1 MDLTGK
7 LGDARVVDGSLSDL
21 ARGVIGSEILRI
33 AAQIRALKAK
43 GAEICNLT
51 VGDFDPRQFPAPAA
65 LLDGM
70 RAALAAGET
79 NYPPSD
85 GVVGLREA
93 VARYYKQRLGL
104 DYPVESV
111 LITGGA
117 RPLLYGSYR
126 TVLDP
131 GDAAVYPVPSWN
143 NNHYA
148 YLTGARP
155 IEIAVD
161 AESNFFPTVEDLRP
175 HLPHARLILIN
186 SPLNPTGTA
195 IDPDQLRRICEAIVE
210 ENRRRDR
217 SGVKAAWL
225 CYDQV
230 YWQLVFSSTA
240 GPSKGPAPPAKGS
253 GEQSSPEPTRKRRH
267 VTPPE
272 VCADVAP
279 FTIILD
285 AASKSFAATGLRVGW
300 AVMPPAARQRM
311 ADILGHVGAWAPR
324 PEQVA
329 MAALLDDTAA
339 VDAYLAEMRP
349 RVQQR
354 LERLAAGFESLRSDG
369 YPVEVIAPQ
378 GAIYLSVRIAIPG
391 NTNEATRVL
400 LLEKAGFALVP
411 FQAFGLRD
419 DSGWFR
425 ISVGAVSLAEI
436 DSALPRVRAALP
448 RR

>member
-1 MDLTGK
+1 MDLNGK
-7 LGDARVVDGSLSDL
+7 LGDPARGDASLSDL

-33 AAQIRALKAK
+33 AAEIRALKMK
-43 GAEICNLT
+43 GEGLEICNLT
-51 VGDFDPRQFPAPAA
+51 VGDFDPAQFPAPAA

-70 RAALAAGET
+70 RAALAAGQT

-85 GVVGLREA
+85 GVIGLREA
-93 VARYYKQRLGL
+93 VSRFYAKHLGL
-104 DYPVESV
+104 SYPVESV

-148 YLTGARP
+148 YLCGARA
-155 IEIAVD
+155 IEIPVRAD
-161 AESNFFPTVEDLRP
+161 ANFFPTPDELRP
-175 HLPHARLILIN
+175 HIGVARLVLIN
-186 SPLNPTGTA
+186 SPLNPTGTV
-195 IDPDQLRRICEAIVE
+195 IDPEVLRKICEMIVE
-210 ENRRRDR
+210 ENRRRER
-217 SGVKAAWL
+217 AGGKAAWL

-230 YWQLVFSSTA
+230 YWQLL
-240 GPSKGPAPPAKGS
+240 APGV
-253 GEQSSPEPTRKRRH
+253 RH
-267 VTPPE
+267 ATPPE
-272 VCADVAP
+272 VCPDVAP
-279 FTIILD
+279 YTIILD

-300 AVMPPAARQRM
+300 AVMPPAVRQRM

-329 MAALLDDTAA
+329 MAALLDDESA
-339 VDAYLAEMRP
+339 VTAYLGEMRA

-354 LERLAAGFESLRSDG
+354 LDRLASGFAAMRADG
-369 YPVEVIAPQ
+369 YPVEAIAPQ
-378 GAIYLSVRIAIPG
+378 GAIYLSVRIAIPRQ
-391 NTNEATRVL
+391 TNEATRQL
-400 LLEKAGFALVP
+400 LLARAGLAVVP
-411 FQAFGLRD
+411 FQAFGLRE

-425 ISVGAVSLAEI
+425 ISVGAVSLPEI
-436 DSALPRVRAALP
+436 DAAFLRLRTALP

>member
-1 MDLTGK
+1 MDLSGS
-7 LGDARVVDGSLSDL
+7 LGDPQAIDASLSDL
-21 ARGVIGSEILRI
+21 ARGVVGSEILRI
-33 AAQIRALKAK
+33 ATQIRAMKAK

-51 VGDFDPRQFPAPAA
+51 VGDFDPAQFPAPAA

-85 GVVGLREA
+85 GVVQLREA
-93 VARYYKQRLGL
+93 VARYYERRLGL
-104 DYPVESV
+104 KYPVDAV

-117 RPLLYGSYR
+117 RPLLYGTYR

-131 GDAAVYPVPSWN
+131 GDLVVYPVPSWN

-148 YLTGARP
+148 YLCGARAE
-155 IEIAVD
+155 EIPVRAD
-161 AESNFFPTVEDLRP
+161 SNFFPTVDDLRP
-175 HLPHARLILIN
+175 HLRKARLVLLN

-195 IDPDQLRRICEAIVE
+195 IDPTALQKICEALVE
-210 ENRRRDR
+210 ENHRRSRA
-217 SGVKAAWL
+217 GAKAVWL

-230 YWQLVFSSTA
+230 YWQLVFGDT
-240 GPSKGPAPPAKGS
+240 
-253 GEQSSPEPTRKRRH
+253 RH

-272 VCADVAP
+272 VCPEIAKH
-279 FTIILD
+279 TIILD

-329 MAALLDDTAA
+329 MASLLDDTAT
-339 VDAYLAEMRP
+339 VDAYLGEMRP

-354 LERLAAGFESLRSDG
+354 LDRLAAGFAAMRRDG

-391 NTNEATRVL
+391 HSNEATRLL
-400 LLEKAGFALVP
+400 LLEKAGFGVVP

-436 DSALPRVRAALP
+436 DAALPRVRSALSKL
-448 RR
+448 

>member
-1 MDLTGK
+1 MDLADK
-7 LGDARVVDGSLSDL
+7 LGERATVDASLSDL

-33 AAQIRALKAK
+33 AAEIRALKAQ
-43 GAEICNLT
+43 GAQICNLT
-51 VGDFDPRQFPAPAA
+51 VGDFDPAQFPAPAA

-70 RAALAAGET
+70 RAALAAGQT

-85 GVVGLREA
+85 GVIQLREA
-93 VARYYKQRLGL
+93 VARYYAKRLDLG
-104 DYPVESV
+104 YPVESV

-131 GDAAVYPVPSWN
+131 GDVVVYPVPSWN

-148 YLTGARP
+148 YLCGTRA
-155 IEIAVD
+155 IEIPVR
-161 AESNFFPTVEDLRP
+161 AESNFFPTVDDLRP
-175 HLPHARLILIN
+175 HLPYARLILLN

-195 IDPDQLRRICEAIVE
+195 IDAEVLRAICEAIVE
-210 ENRRRDR
+210 ENRRRAR
-217 SGVKAAWL
+217 SGGKAAWL

-230 YWQLVFSSTA
+230 YWQLVFGGA
-240 GPSKGPAPPAKGS
+240 
-253 GEQSSPEPTRKRRH
+253 RH

-279 FTIILD
+279 YTIILD

-329 MAALLDDTAA
+329 MAALLDDAPT
-339 VDAYLAEMRP
+339 VDAYLAEMRT

-354 LERLAAGFESLRSDG
+354 LDRLAAGFAAMRKDG
-369 YPVEVIAPQ
+369 LPVEAIAPQ
-378 GAIYLSVRIAIPG
+378 GAIYLSVRFAFPG
-391 NTNEATRVL
+391 RTNEQTRRL
-400 LLEKAGFALVP
+400 LLDRAGLALVP
-411 FQAFGLRD
+411 FQAFGLREE
-419 DSGWFR
+419 SGWFR

-436 DSALPRVRAALP
+436 DEALPRVRAALAG
-448 RR
+448 

>member
-1 MDLTGK
+1 MDLGGK
-7 LGDARVVDGSLSDL
+7 LGDPARVDGSLSDL

-33 AAQIRALKAK
+33 AAEIRALKAK

-51 VGDFDPRQFPAPAA
+51 VGDFDPSQFPAPAA
-65 LLDGM
+65 LLDRM
-70 RAALAAGET
+70 RDALAAGET

-85 GVVGLREA
+85 GVVALREA
-93 VARYYKQRLGL
+93 VARYYGKHLGL
-104 DYPVESV
+104 SYPVESV

-131 GDAAVYPVPSWN
+131 GDVAVYPVPSWN
-143 NNHYA
+143 NNHYS
-148 YLTGARP
+148 YLCGARA
-155 IEIAVD
+155 IEIPVR
-161 AESNFFPTVEDLRP
+161 AEANFFPTPDDLRP
-175 HLPHARLILIN
+175 CIAEARLLLIN
-186 SPLNPTGTA
+186 SPLNPTGTV
-195 IDPDQLRRICEAIVE
+195 IDPIVLQGICEMIVG
-210 ENRRRDR
+210 ENRRRER
-217 SGVKAAWL
+217 VGGKALWL

-230 YWQLVFSSTA
+230 YWQLVFGDGKHA
-240 GPSKGPAPPAKGS
+240 
-253 GEQSSPEPTRKRRH
+253 
-267 VTPPE
+267 TPPE

-279 FTIILD
+279 YTIMLD

-329 MAALLDDTAA
+329 MAGLLDDEAA
-339 VDAYLAEMRP
+339 VSSYLLDQRA
-349 RVQQR
+349 RVRER
-354 LERLAAGFESLRSDG
+354 LDRLAAGFAAMRARG
-369 YPVEVIAPQ
+369 TAVEVIAPQ
-378 GAIYLSVRIAIPG
+378 GAIYLSVRFPIAG
-391 NTNEATRVL
+391 QSNEATRRM

-411 FQAFGLRD
+411 FQAFGLRE

-436 DSALPRVRAALP
+436 DAALPRVEAALP

>member
-1 MDLTGK
+1 MDLNDK
-7 LGDARVVDGSLSDL
+7 LGDPARVDASLGDL

-33 AAQIRALKAK
+33 AAEIRAMKAK

-51 VGDFDPRQFPAPAA
+51 VGDFDPAQFPAPAA

-70 RAALAAGET
+70 RAALAAGQT

-93 VARYYKQRLGL
+93 VARFYAKHLGL
-104 DYPVESV
+104 SYPVESV

-148 YLTGARP
+148 YLCGAHA
-155 IEIAVD
+155 IEIPVRAD
-161 AESNFFPTVEDLRP
+161 ANFFPTPDDLRP
-175 HLPHARLILIN
+175 HIGVARLVLIN
-186 SPLNPTGTA
+186 SPLNPTGTV
-195 IDPDQLRRICEAIVE
+195 IDPEVLGKICEMIVE
-210 ENRRRDR
+210 ENRRRER
-217 SGVKAAWL
+217 AGGKAAWL

-230 YWQLVFSSTA
+230 YWQLL
-240 GPSKGPAPPAKGS
+240 APGV
-253 GEQSSPEPTRKRRH
+253 RH
-267 VTPPE
+267 ATPPE
-272 VCADVAP
+272 VCPDVAP
-279 FTIILD
+279 YTIILD

-329 MAALLDDTAA
+329 MAALLDDEPA
-339 VDAYLAEMRP
+339 VTAYLGEMRA

-354 LERLAAGFESLRSDG
+354 LDRLAAGFAAMRADG
-369 YPVEVIAPQ
+369 YPVEAIAPQ

-391 NTNEATRVL
+391 QTNEATRQL
-400 LLEKAGFALVP
+400 LLARAGLALVP
-411 FQAFGLRD
+411 FQAFGLRE

-436 DSALPRVRAALP
+436 DAAFPRLRAALP